1 MANAR
6 IVTTQKLATVAFAL
20 PLINPT
26 ATPRGAAQMLSNE
39 TPPGTA
45 ITLLPFN
52 ALAVGWNIESHLL
65 AGRLEISASTIIISV
80 LIITR
85 FFALPTLLGS
95 ASMTFKRF
103 GMPKQDVAIE
113 VILPKGAVMRVV
125 TIAKVIINK

>member
-6 IVTTQKLATVAFAL
+6 LATTRILASVGFAL

-39 TPPGTA
+39 TPSGTA

-52 ALAVGWNIESHLL
+52 AVTVELNIESHLL
-65 AGRLEISASTIIISV
+65 AGRLEMSASTIIISA

-85 FFALPTLLGS
+85 FFALSTLLGS
-95 ASMTFKRF
+95 ASMTIKRF
-103 GMPKQDVAIE
+103 GMPKQDIAIE
-113 VILPKGAVMRVV
+113 VILPKAAV
-125 TIAKVIINK
+125 